1 MKTKILTTGAMFIAC
16 LSFGA
21 GFQVLEQ
28 GASNIGSA
36 MAGATSNASGDA
48 SSAFWNPSAA
58 FFSGI
63 EVGEIKVDAAMNF
76 VIPHFDFDGTASNPL
91 TGGATNMTGNDGGN
105 AGELA
110 YVPNFYSVYRI
121 SEDFLFSLSITSPYG
136 LETDYTEGWIGRY
149 HALNSELTTIDMNPS
164 IAWKPTEWLSVSA
177 GFAVQWI
184 HAHLTQATPINPF
197 TGAYTGADHHMRVS
211 GDGWGFGATLGMAIK
226 YAEGGRLGISWRSKV
241 AHSLSGNACLDWLS
255 LRGIGADLT
264 IPQTINAGIYQRLW
278 GPLDRFAVMLDYAWT
293 GWSCFEYLTIIQDAN
308 GQPLGQPVHEDWKNT
323 SRVSLGVHYYPE
335 FDENLV
341 LRCGITWDESPV
353 KRAEHRTARI
363 PCADRVWF
371 ACGVGY
377 VWDNI
382 TFDVGYMY
390 IMFPTGGKVEHS
402 TTAGKLSGEFT
413 GHANVVSAQIGI
425 KF

>member
-149 HALNSELTTIDMNPS
+149 HALKSELTKRP
-164 IAWKPTEWLSVSA
+164 LRVLFSVNSA
-177 GFAVQWI
+177 RCTVQ
-184 HAHLTQATPINPF
+184 
-197 TGAYTGADHHMRVS
+197 
-211 GDGWGFGATLGMAIK
+211 K
-226 YAEGGRLGISWRSKV
+226 
-241 AHSLSGNACLDWLS
+241 
-255 LRGIGADLT
+255 
-264 IPQTINAGIYQRLW
+264 
-278 GPLDRFAVMLDYAWT
+278 
-293 GWSCFEYLTIIQDAN
+293 
-308 GQPLGQPVHEDWKNT
+308 
-323 SRVSLGVHYYPE
+323 
-335 FDENLV
+335 
-341 LRCGITWDESPV
+341 
-353 KRAEHRTARI
+353 
-363 PCADRVWF
+363 
-371 ACGVGY
+371 
-377 VWDNI
+377 
-382 TFDVGYMY
+382 
-390 IMFPTGGKVEHS
+390 
-402 TTAGKLSGEFT
+402 
-413 GHANVVSAQIGI
+413 
-425 KF
+425 